1 MKTDLE
7 EDITLTHIP
16 DKMTVMS
23 GYSLSDA
30 ELKKI
35 VELFPEV
42 KKNAIVNVVD
52 KNIISGLIIKVG
64 SRMIDMTL
72 NGALHKLKKQMYE
85 SN

>member
-16 DKMTVMS
+16 GKTTVMS

-35 VELFPEV
+35 VELFPEA
-42 KKNAIVNVVD
+42 KKNAIVNIVD

-72 NGALHKLKKQMYE
+72 NGALQNLHKQMYE